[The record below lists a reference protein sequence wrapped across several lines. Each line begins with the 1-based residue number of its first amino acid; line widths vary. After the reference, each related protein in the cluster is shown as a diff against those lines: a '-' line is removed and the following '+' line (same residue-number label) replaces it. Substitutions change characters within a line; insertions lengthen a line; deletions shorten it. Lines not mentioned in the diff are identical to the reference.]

1 MEPFEFTLD
10 MTPAGAPLT
19 KIRCSEGDIK
29 RPYVAKLKYCGSDYT
44 IPEGSTVELHAL
56 KPDENIYIHAA
67 TWNGNLVYFETETQL
82 SVVAGDVLCEIV
94 LVGTDGSQMGTWN
107 FILTVEPNPIVNGV
121 SSDSQITWIA
131 EAQTAA
137 SNAKTSETNAKASET
152 AAGTSAANAKASET
166 NSSASETAAAASAT
180 AAKTSETNAK
190 ASETAATTSKTDAAS
205 SAKESKS
212 YAVGGTGTRSG
223 EDTDNSKYW
232 CQQAHDISTGVTG
245 VKGDSESTYRKGD
258 VNITKANIGLGNVD
272 NTSDADKPISTAG
285 QTALD
290 STNSAVSD
298 IIRKVNQIDYTK
310 SWADILA
317 DCESGN
323 ASRWY
328 SIGDTI
334 TEPWTDTSN
343 STAYDN
349 PWRVNSFADETL
361 QDGTVHHGMWLQN
374 VYAHPFGVQF
384 SHQRAFCKCPDGLSA
399 GTYHIKFAQ
408 AWGKALANTP
418 YQFTIAADVAA
429 GCRLAGFYY
438 MADNEP
444 STYKVYVYSADGK
457 TIIETCVVT
466 QGEGGTDLGTLNYT
480 TRNGNLN
487 SMQETAYGWN
497 RNLSSA
503 VRQYLNSEADKNLWW
518 TAYDEWDIAPDQ
530 LSSKAGYL
538 SGLPDD
544 MKAVIQAVKT
554 TTYTN
559 TVQDGGG
566 ADITYDKVI
575 LPSLEQMY
583 INPQIA
589 GEGAVHEYWKQVNGT
604 DTPYP
609 WYTNTPALIHYAVE
623 NHTNAQYVRLRSAS
637 RYGAFSTWTVYQ
649 SGGVCGGCVGAC
661 GSLRFAPLVFI

>member
-1 MEPFEFTLD
+1 MNPFEFQLD
-10 MTPAGAPLT
+10 MTPTNGLSPM
-19 KIRCSEGDIK
+19 ISCSQGDIK
-29 RPYVAKLKYCGSDYT
+29 RPFVAELKYMGSDFT
-44 IPEGSTVELHAL
+44 IPEGSIVEIRAK
-56 KPDENIYIHAA
+56 KPDGNVYIHAA
-67 TWNGNLVYFETETQL
+67 TFSGQYVYFETEEQL
-82 SVVAGDVLCEIV
+82 SIVAGNVICEISIT
-94 LVGTDGSQMGTWN
+94 GTDGSVIGTWN
-107 FILTVEPNPIVNGV
+107 FILKVERSPIVGGTE
-121 SSDSQITWIA
+121 SDSEITWIE
-131 EAQTAA
+131 EAQAAKAAAKVSETA
-137 SNAKTSETNAKASET
+137 AKTSENNSAGSAT
-152 AAGTSAANAKASET
+152 AAGASE
-166 NSSASETAAAASAT
+166 SAAAASAT

-190 ASETAATTSKTDAAS
+190 ASETAAKTSKTDAAS

-429 GCRLAGFYY
+429 GCRLTGFYY

-637 RYGAFSTWTVYQ
+637 RLNANNTWHVYQ
-649 SGGVCGGCVGAC
+649 SGNVSNGDAYY
-661 GSLRFAPLVFI
+661 SIRFAPLVFI